1 MSLQFAIF
9 DLEEKGGLNF
19 LFILSIYFRLQV
31 GHILQLDEVLNELFL
46 FALTSMRFAR
56 GTSNVLAFNGS

>member
-9 DLEEKGGLNF
+9 DSEEKGGLNF

-31 GHILQLDEVLNELFL
+31 GHILQLDEVLNEFL
-46 FALTSMRFAR
+46 FALTSMCFAL
-56 GTSNVLAFNGS
+56 GTSNVLEFNGS

>member
-1 MSLQFAIF
+1 MSLQLAIF
-9 DLEEKGGLNF
+9 DLEEEGGLNF

-31 GHILQLDEVLNELFL
+31 GHILQLDEVLNEFL